1 MYLSKNEEKTV
12 KILLCFLDPIFLY
25 QSFIKDAIVDE
36 IDVAERVGYQK
47 KKKRKKETSI
57 ASSLRIFREDFVQIA
72 RIHTIPFRTSN
83 FCEDFLE
90 ISRVNSNN

>member
-25 QSFIKDAIVDE
+25 QPFIKDAIVDE

-47 KKKRKKETSI
+47 KKKKKKETSI
-57 ASSLRIFREDFVQIA
+57 ASS
-72 RIHTIPFRTSN
+72 
-83 FCEDFLE
+83 
-90 ISRVNSNN
+90 

>member
-36 IDVAERVGYQK
+36 IDVAERVGYRK
-47 KKKRKKETSI
+47 KKKRKK
-57 ASSLRIFREDFVQIA
+57 
-72 RIHTIPFRTSN
+72 
-83 FCEDFLE
+83 
-90 ISRVNSNN
+90 

>member
-47 KKKRKKETSI
+47 KKKEKRNVHGIILKNIPRRFRSSRQNSLHTLSNIEFLRRFFRNITS
-57 ASSLRIFREDFVQIA
+57 E
-72 RIHTIPFRTSN
+72 
-83 FCEDFLE
+83 
-90 ISRVNSNN
+90 